1 MDTYRQLIKSAL
13 AKRNWTT
20 FHFFSFFEHYCSSVL
35 PRFPV
40 PKRCI
45 HHLSHNNNNLFSHIG
60 KKGVGGVKIAN
71 RPSVQWVC
79 AYMPSK
85 DKHTLMCPTA
95 CVCCGS
101 STGLR
106 DRYTHT
112 CRLSSPFGAVSELV
126 CARRGER
133 LQSGCREQKLGT
145 VIVSVHA
152 CLLTS
157 ISDHKRLVQ

>member
-20 FHFFSFFEHYCSSVL
+20 FHLFSFFEHYCSSVL

-95 CVCCGS
+95 AVGAARGWG
-101 STGLR
+101 TG
-106 DRYTHT
+106 THT
-112 CRLSSPFGAVSELV
+112 PVGFLHHLV
-126 CARRGER
+126 LYQSLFVPVEV
-133 LQSGCREQKLGT
+133 SGCRAAVE
-145 VIVSVHA
+145 SRNRA
-152 CLLTS
+152 PLLFQCT
-157 ISDHKRLVQ
+157 LVF

>member
-20 FHFFSFFEHYCSSVL
+20 FHLFSFFEHYCSSVL

-71 RPSVQWVC
+71 RPNEYAPTC
-79 AYMPSK
+79 PAKINIPS
-85 DKHTLMCPTA
+85 
-95 CVCCGS
+95 CVPRLASAVGAARGWG
-101 STGLR
+101 TG
-106 DRYTHT
+106 THT
-112 CRLSSPFGAVSELV
+112 PVGFRHHLV
-126 CARRGER
+126 LYQSLFVPVEV
-133 LQSGCREQKLGT
+133 SGCRAAVE
-145 VIVSVHA
+145 SRNRA
-152 CLLTS
+152 PLLFQCT
-157 ISDHKRLVQ
+157 LVF